1 MKFYHAK
8 EVGVRGWFIG
18 DYPEA
23 IIQTDQFEVCYDEV
37 EKNLCEPHYHTRCRE
52 IILITEG
59 VVMAGNRE
67 CRKGDIIV
75 FEKGDINDIV
85 GITDYKVVV
94 VKVPAGGNDK
104 IIV

>member
-23 IIQTDQFEVCYDEV
+23 VVKTDQFEVCYDEV
-37 EKNLCEPHYHTRCRE
+37 EKNLCEPHYHTKCRE

>member
-23 IIQTDQFEVCYDEV
+23 VVRTDQFEVCYDEV

>member
-85 GITDYKVVV
+85 SIKDYKVVV

>member
-1 MKFYHAK
+1 MKFLK
-8 EVGVRGWFIG
+8 LSDVGSRGWFIG

-23 IIQTDQFEVCYDEV
+23 LIQTDKFEVCYDEV
-37 EKNLCEPHYHTRCRE
+37 ERLSCEPHYHTKCRE
-52 IILITEG
+52 IVLITEG
-59 VVMAGNRE
+59 IVMAGNRE
-67 CRKGDIIV
+67 CRKGDIII
-75 FEKGDINDIV
+75 FEKGDINDII

>member
-23 IIQTDQFEVCYDEV
+23 VVKTDQFEVCYDEV
-37 EKNLCEPHYHTRCRE
+37 EKNLCEPHYHTKCRE

-67 CRKGDIIV
+67 CRKGDIVV
-75 FEKGDINDIV
+75 FEKGDINDIIGV
-85 GITDYKVVV
+85 TDYKVVV

>member
-23 IIQTDQFEVCYDEV
+23 VVKTDQFEVCYDEV
-37 EKNLCEPHYHTRCRE
+37 EKNLCEPHYHTKCRE

-67 CRKGDIIV
+67 CRKGDIVV
-75 FEKGDINDIV
+75 FEKGDINDII

>member
-23 IIQTDQFEVCYDEV
+23 VVRTDQFEVCYDEV
-37 EKNLCEPHYHTRCRE
+37 EKNLCEPHYHTKCRE

-67 CRKGDIIV
+67 CRKGDIVV
-75 FEKGDINDIV
+75 FEKGDINDIIGV
-85 GITDYKVVV
+85 TDYKVVV